1 MLATLKCLSVAC
13 YISLQFPWYLI
24 IFKKVLY
31 QLGHSRK
38 KMAHSK
44 WVIENLVRK
53 VLANPQCVGE
63 SKKDG
68 VIKEKIKT
76 KTSRIEW

>member
-1 MLATLKCLSVAC
+1 
-13 YISLQFPWYLI
+13 
-24 IFKKVLY
+24 
-31 QLGHSRK
+31 
-38 KMAHSK
+38 MAHSK